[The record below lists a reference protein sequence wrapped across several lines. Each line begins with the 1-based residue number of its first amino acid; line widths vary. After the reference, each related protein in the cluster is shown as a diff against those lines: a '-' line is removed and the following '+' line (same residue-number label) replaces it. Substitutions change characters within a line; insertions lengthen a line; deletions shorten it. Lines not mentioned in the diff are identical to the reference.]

1 MSRLVIHAWFPYLA
15 AERLRRA
22 GRAAGEVVGDMPAGD
37 MPAGDMPAEDIPAG
51 VPLVLTATRH
61 GAEIVESVCRLAH
74 RRGLRIGMRL
84 ADARALCPELVS
96 RDSDPAADA
105 ADLLHLARWARRYC
119 PLTAPAPAESV
130 GSGAAVAHDGNGLWL
145 DVAGAAHLQGGI
157 RPLLADMARRLR
169 RAGLTARL
177 AVAPTCGAAWGL
189 ARYAPAARRYG
200 VTRPD
205 RDIDRGIDR
214 GIGRGIGSVGTRQL
228 AGLLAD
234 LPLAALRLDGG
245 ICMAMA
251 ATGLRR
257 IGDIANMPRA
267 PLAGRFGTVVTA
279 RLDAAL
285 GHVNESFTPIAP
297 PRPRLAVLNFAEPI
311 AAPTD
316 IQAAIG
322 RLIDDLVL
330 ILQQD
335 GVAAR
340 RLQLGWQR
348 VDGTILAHDVHLS
361 RPGRDAAAFRRLLAD
376 AGEAINPE
384 FGIERMWMEAHGC
397 SPQAP
402 VSVRFDEGMS
412 PAENRAS
419 LIDRLVARLG
429 HGAVLHMKPRDSWQ
443 PEAAQYMAYPDME
456 PAGFADRMNAAPHCL
471 TAAPRPIRLLAHP
484 HRLAVVALLPDHP
497 PAQFVW
503 RKRTHRIVRASG
515 PERIAPQWWQAAAG
529 TRTRDYFRLQDEGGA
544 GFWVYREGLP
554 ERGEDPDWFLH
565 GFFA

>member
-1 MSRLVIHAWFPYLA
+1 MSRLIIHVWFPHLA
-15 AERLRRA
+15 AERLRRGGA
-22 GRAAGEVVGDMPAGD
+22 VPD
-37 MPAGDMPAEDIPAG
+37 G
-51 VPLVLTATRH
+51 VPLVLTATHNNGTGRGTGR
-61 GAEIVESVCRLAH
+61 GAELVESVCCLA
-74 RRGLRIGMRL
+74 RRCGLHVGMRL
-84 ADARALCPELVS
+84 TDARALRPHLISHAGDAV
-96 RDSDPAADA
+96 ADA
-105 ADLLHLARWARRYC
+105 DDLLHLARWARRYC

-130 GSGAAVAHDGNGLWL
+130 GSGAAIAHDGNGLWL

-157 RPLLADMARRLR
+157 RRLLADMAWRLR
-169 RAGLTARL
+169 RAGLTARI
-177 AVAPTCGAAWGL
+177 AVAPTCGAAWAL
-189 ARYAPAARRYG
+189 ARYGGVAQRYACTRTGAPAPRH
-200 VTRPD
+200 
-205 RDIDRGIDR
+205 
-214 GIGRGIGSVGTRQL
+214 L

-234 LPLAALRLDGG
+234 LPLAALRLDGTV
-245 ICMAMA
+245 CTAMA
-251 ATGLRR
+251 SSGLRR
-257 IGDIANMPRA
+257 IGDITTLPRA
-267 PLAGRFGTVVTA
+267 PLAGRFGAAVTT

-297 PRPRLAVLNFAEPI
+297 PRPRLAMLNFAEPI

-316 IQAAIG
+316 IHAAIDQ
-322 RLIDDLVL
+322 LIDELSL
-330 ILQQD
+330 ILQQH
-335 GVAAR
+335 GVGAR

-348 VDGTILAHDVHLS
+348 VDGVVRGHDVHLS
-361 RPGRDAAAFRRLLAD
+361 RPNRDAAGFRRLLAD

-384 FGIERMWMEAHGC
+384 FGLERIWMEAHGC

-402 VSVRFDEGMS
+402 VSAAFGEGMS
-412 PAENRAS
+412 VAESRAS

-429 HGAVLHMKPRDSWQ
+429 HGAVLRIKPRDCWQ

-456 PAGFADRMNAAPHCL
+456 QAGFDDRMNASAHCL

-503 RKRTHRIVRASG
+503 QKRTHRIVRASG
-515 PERIAPQWWQAAAG
+515 PERIAPQWWHAAAG
-529 TRTRDYFRLQDEGGA
+529 TRTRDYFRLQDDRGA